1 MRFLALCL
9 AIVLL
14 VALSP
19 IRAQCASNATET
31 VREAIND
38 LLDDFDGFKDSEIFR
53 RCVYGCGSENPGNEW
68 RDRIKTLQ
76 RQAMRRK
83 EVPTRLKDA
92 IGELWQMGRTYARGN
107 ARKAAELRQ
116 RIKVVL
122 EE

>member
-19 IRAQCASNATET
+19 IRAQGPSDATEA

-53 RCVYGCGSENPGNEW
+53 LCVYGCGRSKRSSGRPCGVRTSRPDLKMPLANCGRWAGPTPEAMLAKQPNCASVSRLCW
-68 RDRIKTLQ
+68 KTNG
-76 RQAMRRK
+76 
-83 EVPTRLKDA
+83 
-92 IGELWQMGRTYARGN
+92 GEL
-107 ARKAAELRQ
+107 KCE
-116 RIKVVL
+116 
-122 EE
+122 